1 MKIEVTCFYRISA
14 SSVLLVH
21 LYYIDKRKLQL
32 VYFKIEK
39 IYSDKTDK
47 KHIF

>member
-21 LYYIDKRKLQL
+21 LYYIDKRKLPVSLFQN
-32 VYFKIEK
+32 
-39 IYSDKTDK
+39 
-47 KHIF
+47 

>member
-21 LYYIDKRKLQL
+21 LYYIDKRKLPN
-32 VYFKIEK
+32 FKIEK
-39 IYSDKTDK
+39 NYSDKTDK